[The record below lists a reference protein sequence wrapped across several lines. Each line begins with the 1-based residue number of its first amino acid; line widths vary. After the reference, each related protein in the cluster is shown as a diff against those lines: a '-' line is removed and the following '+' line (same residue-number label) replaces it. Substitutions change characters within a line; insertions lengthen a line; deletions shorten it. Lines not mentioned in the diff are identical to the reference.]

1 MRNEYEISWIVVI
14 SIATLVG
21 LFFGVGNPIIKLNS
35 TITKLMTRL
44 TAIENNIDKFTVS
57 NKDSHRRIHERID
70 EVEDNLSEVKEEV
83 ERIKYSQK

>member
-1 MRNEYEISWIVVI
+1 MLEYEISWIIVL
-14 SIATLVG
+14 SIGTLVG
-21 LFFGVGNPIIKLNS
+21 LFLAVGNPIIKLNS

-44 TAIENNIDKFTVS
+44 TAIESNIDKFTVS

-83 ERIKYSQK
+83 ERLKYSQK

>member
-1 MRNEYEISWIVVI
+1 
-14 SIATLVG
+14 
-21 LFFGVGNPIIKLNS
+21 
-35 TITKLMTRL
+35 MTRL
-44 TAIENNIDKFTVS
+44 TAIENNIDKFTIS

>member
-1 MRNEYEISWIVVI
+1 MLEYDISWIVVL
-14 SIATLVG
+14 SIGTLVG
-21 LFFGVGNPIIKLNS
+21 LFLAVGNPIIKLNS

-44 TAIENNIDKFTVS
+44 TAIESNIDKFTVS

-83 ERIKYSQK
+83 DRLKYSQK

>member
-1 MRNEYEISWIVVI
+1 MLEYEISWIVVL
-14 SIATLVG
+14 SIGTLVG
-21 LFFGVGNPIIKLNS
+21 LFLAVGNPIIKLNS

-44 TAIENNIDKFTVS
+44 TAIESNINKFTVS

-83 ERIKYSQK
+83 ERLKYSQK

>member
-1 MRNEYEISWIVVI
+1 MLEYEISWIVVL
-14 SIATLVG
+14 SIGTLVG
-21 LFFGVGNPIIKLNS
+21 LFLAVGNPIIKLNS

-44 TAIENNIDKFTVS
+44 AAIESNIDKFTVS

-83 ERIKYSQK
+83 ERLKYSQK

>member
-1 MRNEYEISWIVVI
+1 MLEYEISWIVVL
-14 SIATLVG
+14 SIGTLVG
-21 LFFGVGNPIIKLNS
+21 LFLAVGNPIIKLNS

-44 TAIENNIDKFTVS
+44 AAIESNIDKFTVS

-83 ERIKYSQK
+83 GRLKYSQK

>member
-1 MRNEYEISWIVVI
+1 MLEYEISWIVVL
-14 SIATLVG
+14 SIGTLVG
-21 LFFGVGNPIIKLNS
+21 LFLAVGNPIIKLNS

-44 TAIENNIDKFTVS
+44 TAIESNIDKFTVS

-83 ERIKYSQK
+83 GRLKYSQK

>member
-1 MRNEYEISWIVVI
+1 MLEYEISWIVVL
-14 SIATLVG
+14 SIGTLVG
-21 LFFGVGNPIIKLNS
+21 LFLAVGNPIIKLNS

-44 TAIENNIDKFTVS
+44 TAIESNIDKFTVS

-83 ERIKYSQK
+83 EILKYSQK

>member
-1 MRNEYEISWIVVI
+1 MLEYEISWTVVL
-14 SIATLVG
+14 SIGTLVG
-21 LFFGVGNPIIKLNS
+21 LFLAVGNPIIKLNS

-44 TAIENNIDKFTVS
+44 TAIESNLDKFTVS

-83 ERIKYSQK
+83 EILKYSQK

>member
-1 MRNEYEISWIVVI
+1 MNEYEISWIVVI

-21 LFFGVGNPIIKLNS
+21 LFFAVGNPIIKLNS

-44 TAIENNIDKFTVS
+44 DAIESNIDKFTVS
-57 NKDSHRRIHERID
+57 NKDSHKRIHKRID
-70 EVEDNLSEVKEEV
+70 VVEDNLSEVKEEV